1 MTAKA
6 APEASMDDILYTVEH
21 ESIFESGG
29 RANKYGD
36 WWRQLV
42 EDVKRGDDIEV
53 SSYQFDD
60 KELTEALLGRLRA
73 GATVSLAIDKEALGR
88 SIPYMQQRQAFQH
101 MCVTTCLSGQQ
112 KLLAPL
118 LSCFKSIATQCPAG

>member
-1 MTAKA
+1 M
-6 APEASMDDILYTVEH
+6 
-21 ESIFESGG
+21 G
-29 RANKYGD
+29 RPPALGVQLLQMGD

-73 GATVSLAIDKEALGR
+73 GATVILAIDKEALGR

-101 MCVTTCLSGQQ
+101 MCVTTCLSCHPPR
-112 KLLAPL
+112 K
-118 LSCFKSIATQCPAG
+118 KSGGFSDVRVVCLGRQA